1 MIEEKR
7 PKKCYK
13 DYQKKWSQEWLA
25 EECLVETTRKQTK
38 IAVKKKKAAKV
49 LRAAKW
55 QLEKT
60 VSVEKQLQVYLRAVR
75 DRAMETVGGRKQL

>member
-1 MIEEKR
+1 M
-7 PKKCYK
+7 
-13 DYQKKWSQEWLA
+13 
-25 EECLVETTRKQTK
+25 ETTRKQTK